1 MEMPMYRK
9 SYVCICEG
17 KQEKKYLEHV
27 SRLIKNFPE
36 KVVTF
41 NCYIDKAYRLK
52 KIYEETDC
60 GVLFDYD
67 LDQTQF
73 ENSIKLCDQLH
84 RERKRQNIYHAYSSV
99 NFDLCLILH
108 KKDFFRTVNRN
119 DAYITHVKNIYGL
132 NKDDDIKKVGIIRK
146 ILEQITLEDVKDAIK
161 RAEKI
166 KDQKLERDAVRIGN
180 TITYTNP
187 DFSLHNFLRLV
198 LTDSG
203 DL

>member
-1 MEMPMYRK
+1 MAMYRK

-17 KQEKKYLEHV
+17 QQEKQYLEHLA
-27 SRLIKNFPE
+27 RLIKKFPE

-41 NCYIDKAYRLK
+41 NCYIDQAYRLK

-84 RERKRQNIYHAYSSV
+84 MERKRQNIYHAYSSL
-99 NFDLCLILH
+99 NFDLWLILH
-108 KKDFFRTVNRN
+108 RKDYFRTVTRN
-119 DAYITHVKNIYGL
+119 DAYLNDVKKVYGL
-132 NKDDDIKKVGIIRK
+132 KKEDYIKKGEIIRK
-146 ILEQITLEDVKDAIK
+146 ILEQISLEDVKEAIK
-161 RAEKI
+161 RVEKI
-166 KDQKLERDAVRIGN
+166 KYNKLETDAVKIGN

-187 DFSLHNFLRLV
+187 DFSLHEFLKLV
-198 LTDSG
+198 LLDSG

>member
-1 MEMPMYRK
+1 MAMYRK

-17 KQEKKYLEHV
+17 QQEKQYLEHLA
-27 SRLIKNFPE
+27 RLIKKFPE

-41 NCYIDKAYRLK
+41 NCYIDQAYRLK

-84 RERKRQNIYHAYSSV
+84 MERKRQNIYHAYSSL
-99 NFDLCLILH
+99 NFDLWLILH
-108 KKDFFRTVNRN
+108 RKDYFRTVTRN
-119 DAYITHVKNIYGL
+119 DAYLNDVKKVYGL
-132 NKDDDIKKVGIIRK
+132 KKEDDIKKGEIIRK
-146 ILEQITLEDVKDAIK
+146 MLEQISLEDVKEAIK
-161 RAEKI
+161 RVEKI
-166 KDQKLERDAVRIGN
+166 KYNKLETDAVKIGN

-187 DFSLHNFLRLV
+187 DFSLHEFLKLV
-198 LTDSG
+198 LLDSG